1 MATTA
6 DIVRN
11 ESRNA
16 AKRTPEDR
24 IRYTPIAVL
33 LLAISAVGL
42 AQQGPLSPPM
52 FKENNDLEM
61 MTWVEVKKAMAAGK
75 TTALV
80 FNGGTEQRGPQAV
93 NGGHTL
99 IVKQMAQMIAEKLGN
114 AIVAP
119 ILPYSV
125 NDASPDLPGT
135 IGLTGPLFA
144 AVNEQVVEQMIK
156 SGFKN
161 VVLMGDHG
169 GGQKELAEV
178 AAKLDAK
185 YSGVGI
191 RVVYCGDV
199 YLRAQQELDAW
210 LKANNIPS
218 GQHADNKDTSTM
230 IYLGETKGW
239 VRMAEIPLAVGD
251 PNSKPWNGIAG
262 DARQSTAEL
271 GKRIVDTK
279 VDLAVAQIRKLL
291 GNAAAVR

>member
-1 MATTA
+1 M
-6 DIVRN
+6 
-11 ESRNA
+11 
-16 AKRTPEDR
+16 
-24 IRYTPIAVL
+24 RYAPIAVL
-33 LLAISAVGL
+33 LLAVLTPGL
-42 AQQGPLSPPM
+42 AQQPPLSTPG

-61 MTWVEVKKAMAAGK
+61 MTWVEVKRAMVAGK

-114 AIVAP
+114 AIAAP

-125 NDASPDLPGT
+125 NNSASPDLPGT
-135 IGLTGPLFA
+135 IGLPGPLFA
-144 AVNEQVVEQMIK
+144 AVNEQVAEQLIK
-156 SGFKN
+156 NGFRN

-169 GGQKELAEV
+169 GGQQELAEV

-185 YSGVGI
+185 YSPTGI
-191 RVVYCGDV
+191 RIVYCGDV
-199 YLRAQQELDAW
+199 YLKAQQELDAW

-230 IYLGETKGW
+230 IYLGQNKGW
-239 VRMAEIPLAVGD
+239 VRMAEIPNAVGD
-251 PNSKPWNGIAG
+251 PGSRPWNGIDG

-291 GNAAAVR
+291 GTAAAAR